1 MEKRKTGPGRNTDFF
16 EQHAH
21 LVAVSGVATT
31 DRIPAALLH
40 RAGTARWTG
49 KHRERGQRPESRQ
62 GSALPTRYQPRE
74 TLDF

>member
-40 RAGTARWTG
+40 GAGTA
-49 KHRERGQRPESRQ
+49 
-62 GSALPTRYQPRE
+62 
-74 TLDF
+74 